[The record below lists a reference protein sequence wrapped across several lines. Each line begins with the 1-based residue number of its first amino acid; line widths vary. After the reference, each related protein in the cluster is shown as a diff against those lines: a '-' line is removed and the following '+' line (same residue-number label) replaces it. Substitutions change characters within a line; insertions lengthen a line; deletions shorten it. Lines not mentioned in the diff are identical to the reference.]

1 MAKRPPPSLPKINAV
16 HKDIIYTEN
25 VRKEMK
31 FFDKNRMD
39 HFQLNPHNSN

>member
-39 HFQLNPHNSN
+39 HF